1 MAQRGIRVLMK
12 EVPQRR
18 DEVAGMR
25 NIVPANRCAD
35 VIDEHV
41 SDVFRSVLAVEHR
54 SAEHHRYSIGNML
67 VLGNGANLVRREI
80 AKADQVFETDHRSL
94 RPLMS
99 LGLWVWAA
107 PVFLP
112 FFLGCVPDFPNSSL
126 RAAVSALPQNST
138 ILSAVVVM
146 G

>member
-1 MAQRGIRVLMK
+1 VAQRGIRVLVK

-18 DEVAGMR
+18 DEVPGMR
-25 NIVPANRCAD
+25 NIVPANRCTD

-41 SDVFRSVLAVEHR
+41 PDVVRSVLAVEQR

-67 VLGNGANLVRREI
+67 VLGNGVNLVRREI

-94 RPLMS
+94 RPLRF

-112 FFLGCVPDFPNSSL
+112 FFLGCVPDLPNSSV
-126 RAAVSALPQNST
+126 RAAVSALPQTSDRLLT
-138 ILSAVVVM
+138 P
-146 G
+146 